1 MSTAGARIL
10 GVDFDNTLV
19 SYDTLFHRVA
29 RERDL
34 IPDDVAVNKT
44 AVRDYLRKIGREP
57 AWTELQGVVYG
68 SRIDEAESFPGALE
82 CLAGCLQAGWQ
93 VHIVSHKTRT
103 PILGEPVDLH
113 RAARGW
119 LETHGLFG
127 SGISLPRE
135 NAWFELTKAEKIGR
149 IAALGCIAFV
159 DDLPELLSD
168 PAFPVATRRILFR
181 PQEGEAAAPAGIA
194 VAASWHEISRIVT
207 NGA

>member
-19 SYDTLFHRVA
+19 SYDALFHRVA

-34 IPDDVAVNKT
+34 IPGDVPAGKT
-44 AVRDYLRKIGREP
+44 AVRDYLRKAGREP

-68 SRIDEAESFPGALE
+68 TRIDEAEAFPGALD
-82 CLAGCLQAGWQ
+82 CLAACLRAGWQ

-103 PILGEPVDLH
+103 PIVGEPVDLH

-119 LETHGLFG
+119 LESHGLFG
-127 SGISLPRE
+127 PGIGLPRE
-135 NAWFELTKAEKIGR
+135 NAWFELTKAEKIAR
-149 IAALGCIAFV
+149 IAGLGCAVFV

-168 PAFPVATRRILFR
+168 PSFPAATRRVLFS
-181 PQEGEAAAPAGIA
+181 PGEAETAPPGVAK
-194 VAASWHEISRIVT
+194 AASWDGIRRIVADET
-207 NGA
+207 